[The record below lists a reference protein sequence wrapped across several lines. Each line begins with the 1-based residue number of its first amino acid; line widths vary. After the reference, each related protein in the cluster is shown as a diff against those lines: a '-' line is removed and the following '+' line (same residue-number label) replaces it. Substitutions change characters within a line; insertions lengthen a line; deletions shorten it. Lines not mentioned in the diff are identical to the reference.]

1 MHGFISGLSILFH
14 WSIFLSLIVGYL
26 LYNGVLVS
34 TTWVS
39 RKCTYIPSLLSLPCH
54 LHPPSHPSRL
64 SQSTRLNRI
73 KLLCDPAI
81 PPLGTYLEK
90 NVIQKD
96 TCTLMFW
103 LAVGGRGKEPT
114 CQCRRCKRCMFS
126 PWVGKIPWSTAWQL
140 APVFL
145 PGESP
150 WTEEPDGLQS
160 IGLQSWTPLK
170 RVSMHAPQCSVQ
182 LYLQ

>member
-1 MHGFISGLSILFH
+1 MWI
-14 WSIFLSLIVGYL
+14 
-26 LYNGVLVS
+26 S
-34 TTWVS
+34 TTSVGH
-39 RKCTYIPSLLSLPCH
+39 KCTYIPFLLSVSSHP
-54 LHPPSHPSRL
+54 HPPSPLSRL
-64 SQSTRLNRI
+64 SQRTRLSRI
-73 KLLCDPAI
+73 KLLCDPAV

-90 NVIQKD
+90 KHNSKRHMYPILQ
-96 TCTLMFW
+96 
-103 LAVGGRGKEPT
+103 LAGGGCGKEST
-114 CQCRRCKRCMFS
+114 CQYRRCKRCMFD
-126 PWVGKIPWSTAWQL
+126 PWVGKVPWRMACQL

-170 RVSMHAPQCSVQ
+170 QVSVQAPQCSLQ

>member
-1 MHGFISGLSILFH
+1 MVCWFQQHESAVSVHISPPSWASPATSIPL
-14 WSIFLSLIVGYL
+14 
-26 LYNGVLVS
+26 
-34 TTWVS
+34 
-39 RKCTYIPSLLSLPCH
+39 
-54 LHPPSHPSRL
+54 SHPSRL

-73 KLLCDPAI
+73 KLLCDPTV
-81 PPLGTYLEK
+81 PPFGTCLEK
-90 NVIQKD
+90 TVIQKD
-96 TCTLMFW
+96 TCTLMFR
-103 LAVGGRGKEPT
+103 LAAGGRGKEPT
-114 CQCRRCKRCMFS
+114 CQCRRCKRCMFD

-170 RVSMHAPQCSVQ
+170 RVSMYAPQCSLQ